1 MPSNCLL
8 SPLSNL
14 GISTWIDKW
23 ITVLLER
30 AFYQILGFLRP
41 LVIVNWIEII
51 PSFCMDIIRA
61 WEEYI
66 QIFSI
71 WIFVCIN
78 LFHTNIFGHS
88 FVSICFIG
96 LCSEICLCKILLY
109 EYNRIIICDFC
120 EFSMWSKI
128 APHENFAP
136 RTMPATS
143 ATKMM
148 FASKPLLVGHN
159 LFGPGEDATKGYGF
173 TTHMQMIWMWI
184 KHTLFH
190 KKGKPTWPLA
200 AEQNRRQQH
209 PLSSQLLPATWW
221 WKQPDDPEFRF

>member
-1 MPSNCLL
+1 M
-8 SPLSNL
+8 
-14 GISTWIDKW
+14 T
-23 ITVLLER
+23 
-30 AFYQILGFLRP
+30 F
-41 LVIVNWIEII
+41 VNF
-51 PSFCMDIIRA
+51 PCG
-61 WEEYI
+61 
-66 QIFSI
+66 
-71 WIFVCIN
+71 V
-78 LFHTNIFGHS
+78 
-88 FVSICFIG
+88 
-96 LCSEICLCKILLY
+96 
-109 EYNRIIICDFC
+109 
-120 EFSMWSKI
+120 KI

-221 WKQPDDPEFRF
+221 WKQPDDPEFRFKGQHFGAKIYDTKSWGDSLRSNFYLEFLLQPLPQWHPPPHHQSSKVRWGRPA